1 MILMRTLIGIVA
13 IATFVNACSSDSP
26 QFTADPNPAPAA
38 SPTPT
43 AANTPS
49 YPITV
54 GATTGVK
61 PGAQVGYSITAL
73 APNSY
78 RILWTGDAAVNATG
92 YHLFSGSMWALG
104 HITGV
109 VPGCANYACPL
120 EAGDNVSPVTSN
132 GTNDEVTWDTDASI
146 GFDGFDF
153 TTDGGEVFFD
163 TFVDGIR
170 RPDLVYLP
178 TTTSQ
183 ITNPSTS
190 PFGVTSQ

>member
-1 MILMRTLIGIVA
+1 MRTFIGSLAIV
-13 IATFVNACSSDSP
+13 IFVNACSSNSP
-26 QFTADPNPAPAA
+26 DFTPDPNAST
-38 SPTPT
+38 SPTPP
-43 AANTPS
+43 AATTPS

-92 YHLFSGSMWALG
+92 YHLFSGSMWVTGNITAL
-104 HITGV
+104 
-109 VPGCANYACPL
+109 VPGCANDACPL
-120 EAGDNVSPVTSN
+120 EAGDAVSQVTSN
-132 GTNDEVTWDTDASI
+132 GTNEEVTWSTDASI

-153 TTDGGEVFFD
+153 TTDGGEVYFD
-163 TFVDGIR
+163 TFVDGNR

-178 TTTSQ
+178 TTGTQ

-190 PFGVTSQ
+190 PFGVTLQ

>member
-1 MILMRTLIGIVA
+1 MRTFIGIVA
-13 IATFVNACSSDSP
+13 TLALVNACSSDSP
-26 QFTADPNPAPAA
+26 QFTADPNAPPAT
-38 SPTPT
+38 SPTPST
-43 AANTPS
+43 ATTVN

-78 RILWTGDAAVNATG
+78 RVIWTGDAAVTGVG
-92 YHLFSGSMWALG
+92 YHLFSGSMWVLG
-104 HITGV
+104 HVTGL
-109 VPGCANYACPL
+109 VPGCADSACPL

-132 GTNDEVTWDTDASI
+132 GTNQQVTWNTDASI

-163 TFVDGIR
+163 TLVDGVR

-178 TTTSQ
+178 TSGAQ
-183 ITNPSTS
+183 ITSPATS

>member
-1 MILMRTLIGIVA
+1 MRTFIGSLVA
-13 IATFVNACSSDSP
+13 LTLVNACSSDSP
-26 QFTADPNPAPAA
+26 DFTADPNPAPST
-38 SPTPT
+38 SPTPS
-43 AANTPS
+43 AASTPS

-78 RILWTGDAAVNATG
+78 RVIWTGDAAVSAQG
-92 YHLFSGSMWALG
+92 FHLFSGSMWASG

-109 VPGCANYACPL
+109 VPGCASSACPL

-132 GTNDEVTWDTDASI
+132 GTNDEVTWNTDASI

-163 TFVDGIR
+163 TFIDSTR

-178 TTTSQ
+178 TTGGQ
-183 ITNPSTS
+183 ISKPSTS

>member
-1 MILMRTLIGIVA
+1 MRMFHGIAVSA
-13 IATFVNACSSDSP
+13 FLVLACGSSAPD
-26 QFTADPNPAPAA
+26 FTPDPNAAPAT
-38 SPTPT
+38 SPTPS
-43 AANTPS
+43 AANTTN

-78 RILWTGDAAVNATG
+78 RVVWTGDAAVSATG
-92 YHLFSGSMWALG
+92 YHYFSGSMWASG

-109 VPGCANYACPL
+109 IGGCANSACPL
-120 EAGDNVSPVTSN
+120 EAGDNVSGVTSN

-163 TFVDGIR
+163 TFIDSVR
-170 RPDLVYLP
+170 RPDLVYIPTSGGQVTSP
-178 TTTSQ
+178 TTE
-183 ITNPSTS
+183 
-190 PFGVTSQ
+190 PFAVTSQ